1 MKLSVKAWT
10 ITLALLSGI
19 YLFLAA
25 LLASLN
31 INLMIFNAKSF
42 KIYALFF
49 PGITPTF
56 IGAIVSLFYGLVF
69 GAFFGLIFTLLHNW
83 VLNISCKFCKK

>member
-10 ITLALLSGI
+10 ITLALLSGF
-19 YLFLAA
+19 YLFFAA
-25 LLASLN
+25 LLASWD
-31 INLMIFNAKSF
+31 INFTVFNAKSF

-56 IGAIVSLFYGLVF
+56 IGTIISLFYGLVF
-69 GAFFGLIFTLLHNW
+69 GALFGLIFSLLHNW